1 MKIIIFGGSGFL
13 GSFVAEELIKRGHK
27 VKIADIKKTSFK
39 IKKCKFV
46 KVNILNKKNIND
58 QIKGHDVV
66 YNFAAVAD
74 IQDAYDNPLLAIN
87 TNILGTTYVLEAC
100 IKHKVKRFIFASSIY
115 VLSNQGGFY
124 KASKQ
129 SAEILIKEYGEVH
142 NLPYTILRFG
152 SIYGPRS
159 NIKNGLYKIVYDAVT
174 KKKLIYQGTKKAV
187 RSYIHAR
194 DAAKASA
201 DILRNK
207 FKNKIILIQG
217 NKSLQISNLLNKL
230 KKIMNIDKNL
240 IYLNKTQKGHYDK
253 SPIKYKEIR
262 SQNYRLRKYVDLEE
276 GLKELIINLKKKNQ

>member
-217 NKSLQISNLLNKL
+217 NRSLQISNLLKKL

>member
-159 NIKNGLYKIVYDAVT
+159 NIKNGLYKIKV
-174 KKKLIYQGTKKAV
+174 KKYTLKEKLT
-187 RSYIHAR
+187 
-194 DAAKASA
+194 
-201 DILRNK
+201 L
-207 FKNKIILIQG
+207 FTLIQ
-217 NKSLQISNLLNKL
+217 KIFKCIKIL
-230 KKIMNIDKNL
+230 KKVA
-240 IYLNKTQKGHYDK
+240 TQ
-253 SPIKYKEIR
+253 E
-262 SQNYRLRKYVDLEE
+262 
-276 GLKELIINLKKKNQ
+276 